1 LRITFNRI
9 KGGVVVGALASLTLG
24 GCGGGGDD
32 GPPGPSFIAY
42 AKDFQGFEKWPS
54 ETFDDPNAAGATHVA
69 GLRTIYLNHAPPAG
83 ATEFPLGT
91 IIVKQTSDGKIFAQ
105 VKRGG
110 GYNLKGAKN
119 WEWFEIA
126 ENATGVVYIQ
136 WGATFPPAGEAYGG
150 DPSGCNSCHMLGEAL
165 TNDYVIAPGLSLKGL
180 TMDAGI
186 KPDASGDA
194 GADATGDA
202 GTKGDASIDVAVEA
216 NGSLDA
222 GTDTGTGANDA
233 QHE

>member
-1 LRITFNRI
+1 LRITFNCI
-9 KGGVVVGALASLTLG
+9 KVALVAGAFV
-24 GCGGGGDD
+24 GCGQDV
-32 GPPGPSFIAY
+32 PPGPVFQAY
-42 AKDFQGFEKWPS
+42 AHDFQGFEKWPS

-69 GLRTIYLNHAPPAG
+69 GIRTIYLNHAPPAG

-105 VKRGG
+105 VKHGG

-126 ENATGVVYIQ
+126 KNAAGAVYIQ

-150 DPSGCNSCHMLGEAL
+150 DPNGCNSCHMLGDAL

-186 KPDASGDA
+186 KLDASGDA

-202 GTKGDASIDVAVEA
+202 GPKVDASTDVAVEPSG
-216 NGSLDA
+216 NVDA
-222 GTDTGTGANDA
+222 GTDTETGANDA
-233 QHE
+233 RRE